1 MSATIPDFNNTQLA
15 FASKSNVEL
24 TRDYVMFRLMN
35 NQLLVNTGTK
45 VAASMLEAG
54 LSAPVTWGMKPT
66 VYSVFCGGSSLQEAS
81 HKIGR
86 LKKHGV
92 DSILDY
98 GVEGKETEADF
109 ERTASEIHKAI
120 NFAAV
125 NDATK
130 IVCSKFTGLIPF
142 HILESLHKSTPL
154 SKTEH
159 ADYMRCVERINKICE
174 HAAEKNVA
182 LFVDAEES
190 WIQKPLNDLTT
201 SLMKKYNR
209 ERPIVYNTIQ
219 LYLKDRLAF
228 FKSAHSE
235 AKKDGYIYAAKLVR
249 GAYMEKE
256 RIRAEKL
263 KYDNPVQ
270 PSKEATDRDYNSA
283 VEYALSNIDTIAV
296 CIATHNEQSCKQ
308 AVIKINEMGIQ
319 THHPHVTFSQ
329 LLGMSD
335 HLSFNLSASGFRAA
349 KYMPYGP
356 VQDVIPYLIRRA
368 QENASVSGQMGR
380 ELQLLTLEMRRRK
393 LLPRFL

>member
-35 NQLLVNTGTK
+35 NQQLVNTGIK
-45 VAASMLEAG
+45 LAAGMLEAG

-66 VYSVFCGGSSLQEAS
+66 AYSVFCGGPSLQEARK
-81 HKIGR
+81 KIDN
-86 LKKHGV
+86 LKRFDV

-109 ERTASEIHKAI
+109 ERTATEIHKAI
-120 NFAAV
+120 DFAAV
-125 NDATK
+125 NDATQ

-142 HILESLHKSTPL
+142 HTLESLHKGSPL
-154 SKTEH
+154 SKSEH
-159 ADYMRCVERINKICE
+159 AEYMHCVDRINSICA
-174 HAAEKNVA
+174 HAAEKKVA

-190 WIQKPLNDLTT
+190 WIQKPLDDLTS

-219 LYLKDRLAF
+219 LYLKDRLEF
-228 FKSAHSE
+228 FKTAHANAE
-235 AKKDGYIYAAKLVR
+235 KEGYIYAAKLVR

-256 RIRAEKL
+256 SVRAKKL
-263 KYDNPVQ
+263 HYENPVQ
-270 PSKEATDRDYNSA
+270 PSKEATDRDYNNA
-283 VEYALSNIDTIAV
+283 VEYALKNVDTIAV
-296 CIATHNEQSCKQ
+296 CIATHNEESCRL
-308 AVIKINEMGIQ
+308 AVSKMNELSILPN
-319 THHPHVTFSQ
+319 HPHVTFSQ

-335 HLSFNLSASGFRAA
+335 HLSFNLAESGFRSA

-356 VQDVIPYLIRRA
+356 VKDVIPYLIRRA

-380 ELQLLTLEMRRRK
+380 ELQLLTSEMKRRK
-393 LLPRFL
+393 LLPRFM